1 MNLEKK
7 GKILL
12 CLYVLSLVWI
22 LLFKFSLSWH
32 EIIQQSHDYHRSL
45 NLIPF
50 SEPVIVNGKPLLKE
64 MAYNII
70 IFVPFGGLLTI
81 LLKKNTWYKSL
92 SIIFLFSIVIECLQ
106 FIFSLGASDITDVI
120 TNAFGGLLGILVY
133 KLLDKYINTKKLD
146 KFLINFGM
154 IIFIILIIGIIL
166 LLAMNI

>member
-1 MNLEKK
+1 M
-7 GKILL
+7 
-12 CLYVLSLVWI
+12 
-22 LLFKFSLSWH
+22 
-32 EIIQQSHDYHRSL
+32 
-45 NLIPF
+45 P
-50 SEPVIVNGKPLLKE
+50 
-64 MAYNII
+64 
-70 IFVPFGGLLTI
+70 